1 MNLLGAR
8 KVIAIPAILIGS
20 ILLPDRAADGA
31 PARSCR
37 AVGKTGWSNRSL
49 QDARCQIR
57 HESSSGHEARKTS
70 ERRGCDVISLKPLS
84 TVLARAKGGPDSAH
98 RGQLMLLS
106 LDLSLCHR
114 AGVPMPSLIVTSTR
128 ITLAL
133 QARRAGLTLAR
144 YTSSKSTMSSQPVA
158 SPLTQS
164 ATFLVVSAT
173 ESPDAI
179 ATIRAALSSVAD
191 IAKNVSIRHPSSNLS
206 CVVGIG
212 SSVWD
217 RLTGIPKPKELHAF
231 PEVRG
236 AKHTA
241 VSTPGDLLFH
251 IRAERR
257 DISFEFENQLLMKL
271 GGSVKVEDETTGFRY
286 FDARDLLGF
295 VDGTANPVGP
305 DVADAVCIAE
315 ADDVTAVGGSYI
327 VVQKYV
333 HDIDGWRG
341 LSTEQQEAVI
351 GRTKLDNMELDDAQQ
366 GQQQS
371 HKTLA
376 TIQDEDGDEHDIL
389 RDNMPFGSP
398 GHKEFGT
405 YFIGY
410 SKKLWVIEKMMERMF
425 IGNPPGKHDRI
436 LDFSTP
442 VTGTTFYAPPT
453 SILEKLG

>member
-1 MNLLGAR
+1 
-8 KVIAIPAILIGS
+8 
-20 ILLPDRAADGA
+20 
-31 PARSCR
+31 
-37 AVGKTGWSNRSL
+37 
-49 QDARCQIR
+49 
-57 HESSSGHEARKTS
+57 
-70 ERRGCDVISLKPLS
+70 
-84 TVLARAKGGPDSAH
+84 
-98 RGQLMLLS
+98 
-106 LDLSLCHR
+106 
-114 AGVPMPSLIVTSTR
+114 MPSLIVTSTR

-133 QARRAGLTLAR
+133 QARQAGPALAR

-257 DISFEFENQLLMKL
+257 DVSFEFENQLLMKL

-295 VDGTANPVGP
+295 VDGTANPVGS

-315 ADDVTAVGGSYI
+315 ADDAAAVGGSYI

-442 VTGTTFYAPPT
+442 LTGTTFYAPPT